1 MFDFTFIDLFAG
13 IGGFHQA
20 MKSIGGNCVFSC
32 EIDKFACQT
41 YHENHGIWPY
51 GDITEIAKATIQPHD
66 VLCAG
71 FPCQP
76 FSIAGV
82 SKKNSMGVPH
92 GFADPTK
99 GTLFFQV
106 KEVLDAKRP
115 KAFFLENVKNLLS
128 HDKGRTFAVMTKT
141 LAKLNYEFNYQVVDG
156 GKWLPQH
163 RQRVFVVG
171 YDKNQ
176 IDIKREDIII
186 PKGPPEGYVRPQLR
200 DIIASAPV
208 NSHTLGFATWIALQ
222 AHRQKHAAKG
232 NGFGYSMHKLPIP
245 KDTVTR
251 TMSARYFKDGSEIL
265 IEQDLGIP
273 RKMTIDEA
281 MQLFGFDPKTFK
293 FPVSKTQAYKQLG
306 NSVIVP
312 AIQATAAEI
321 KKVLLIT

>member
-1 MFDFTFIDLFAG
+1 MSSFTFIDLFAG

-20 MKSIGGNCVFSC
+20 MKNIGGTCVFSC

-41 YHENHGIWPY
+41 YHANHDMWPY

-82 SKKNSMGVPH
+82 SKKNSMGVAH

-128 HDKGRTFAVMTKT
+128 HDKGRTFAVMTKALT
-141 LAKLNYEFNYQVVDG
+141 KLNYEFNYEVVDG

-163 RQRVFVVG
+163 RERIFLVG

-176 IDIKREDIII
+176 IDINRDDIII
-186 PKGPPEGYVRPQLR
+186 PTEPPKGYQRPQLR
-200 DIIASAPV
+200 DIIQSSGV
-208 NSHTLGFATWIALQ
+208 KSYTLGYGTWLALQ
-222 AHRQKHAAKG
+222 AHRLRHAKKG
-232 NGFGYSMHKLPIP
+232 NGFGYSMHKFPIP
-245 KDTVTR
+245 LDSVTR
-251 TMSARYFKDGSEIL
+251 TMSARYYKDGGEIL

-273 RKMTIDEA
+273 RKLTIEEA
-281 MQLFGFDPKTFK
+281 SQLFGFDPKTFR

-312 AIQATAAEI
+312 AIQATAEEI
-321 KKVLLIT
+321 KKVLLLT